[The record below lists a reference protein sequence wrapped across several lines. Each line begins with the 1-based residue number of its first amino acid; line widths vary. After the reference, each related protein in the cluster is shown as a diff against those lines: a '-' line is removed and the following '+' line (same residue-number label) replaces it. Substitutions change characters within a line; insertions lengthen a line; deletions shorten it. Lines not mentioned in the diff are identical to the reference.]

1 MSVRL
6 KCILL
11 SAVLMIAPAAFGQIT
26 IVNFD
31 FGAVPVGCSG
41 YGFTYQGA
49 VLTCI
54 YPVTQNFNASPGFG
68 WKLGQ
73 VAAVSGFPENYGSGV
88 TGPNSAFCPPSF
100 EGMPFT
106 QAALLQSIGSF
117 AWQQVGGFSPGSYTL
132 SFYLGGRSYGTQRLE
147 AIVDGNVIG
156 TWTVPVG
163 MPFTL
168 ETATFTVTTGSSH
181 VLEFMGMN
189 PSDTTAFLSY
199 VVITPTRR

>member
-1 MSVRL
+1 MR
-6 KCILL
+6 
-11 SAVLMIAPAAFGQIT
+11 
-26 IVNFD
+26 
-31 FGAVPVGCSG
+31 
-41 YGFTYQGA
+41 
-49 VLTCI
+49 
-54 YPVTQNFNASPGFG
+54 
-68 WKLGQ
+68 
-73 VAAVSGFPENYGSGV
+73 
-88 TGPNSAFCPPSF
+88 
-100 EGMPFT
+100 
-106 QAALLQSIGSF
+106 
-117 AWQQVGGFSPGSYTL
+117 
-132 SFYLGGRSYGTQRLE
+132 YGTQRLE